1 MDENKILGTII
12 LRHDTSSNWLIHNPI
27 LALGEYGVEDDTHRV
42 KRGDGQTNWENLDY
56 EHFGLEAIIT
66 YENLRGSVTDNKAL
80 TDALYEKLDKSVFDD
95 ISQTIV
101 SQLNITQD
109 ENVLMRLTKVSK
121 NVNNGLVT
129 KTGVIIKSSDNS
141 LEGLWSIDTE
151 GNTVIDLQT
160 NPQIQDYVPGSKYFE
175 NQLCFFDN
183 KVYRSKADF
192 IAEDTF
198 NADRWIPLTSLNSAD
213 IQYNNRVGNE
223 EVFNIQEAL
232 DKIILYFG
240 TKVDKSAEHNIVY
253 GTDSLGNQKV
263 YRIDDLRKVDTVNH
277 KEADRNKN
285 VQLDASDINYDD
297 DAEQPETIKSKLDQ
311 KVDKDIVGEEKIVKD
326 VTITYNETSGET
338 ILKKSMLSL
347 QDGTIVDTTKTL
359 DIASQ
364 TELDNAKQELTEKI
378 DNVNT
383 TLNSKIDD
391 SVAQLNET
399 INTNKIDTDNKIN
412 QLSIDLNKNISDVQT
427 TLNQKIDDSVSG
439 LNDKIGETQNNL
451 LETINT
457 NVSNL
462 DNKINSNVDN
472 LQQQITANDTDIINI
487 NARIDQVNKTHQSDV
502 SRLDVVNEDQEAHL
516 TRLDQTTDD
525 LNEELQKHAQ
535 AIIET
540 NQNVSKNTQDI
551 SELQKQVADD
561 ISNLEDLKSK
571 AVVYN
576 NERNIDVEN
585 NIALKK
591 NMMLTGA
598 TPTQYYNLA
607 SMKTYNEGLENEVIQ
622 TEFGTTKVHM
632 NLNSLDRPT
641 VELPSSE
648 KHELSYK
655 DELDTAKTEI
665 QEDLNELEQTVNETI
680 NTKLEEVNQTIQQL
694 DNEKI
699 DKTFTNNLVNTLT
712 YTGPQ
717 NTDLL
722 KLNKQDIN
730 PNDNTT
736 SSSTFTI
743 RSSDNTLIAKPIMSG
758 EQVVGLDLA
767 TNLDVDVHYF
777 ITSETLNTTIATE
790 NTIQISS
797 LTDTT
802 SDNVEVKDIVSD
814 AEGTWARVQEVDTEG
829 GTLKCV
835 TFAKHAQ
842 AVWGTIKGNIEDQQD
857 LQQKLDA
864 KVNTTDVLKAVSKVG
879 FGLSNQTIRIINNYR
894 IPLNGNEHQQE
905 NFNLAITFPK
915 WFKPKS
921 NNLEFNNT
929 WGDISFDVN
938 TDLLPYEKADS
949 GLTSGGLGAAV
960 RELKG
965 LIDDSNTEITKLQQ
979 NKVDKAMQELVQGLE
994 ASTFNKQTGELTINY
1009 DAFDVITNETTKKS
1023 IVISDMIKQS
1033 DLDSKIDKTNIDT
1046 VVTDTD
1052 ITVTNHE
1059 GVIGLTLNKSYV
1071 NVFDNNAE
1079 ASEPTFIPMI
1089 SSDESVTIQTGS
1101 NNLNFTVN
1109 KLDNATYNNKSLSE
1123 AIAEMVKPV
1132 VQYGTNTPYK
1142 AGTLLI
1148 CPNKDADA
1156 TLAYLGYVPSQFT
1169 SNNTQATIIGAF
1181 EQDVN
1186 EGKILRIGIPNEVD
1200 PPQTLEVLI
1209 PQSYVQTLMTGKADD
1224 TIYTLRVVHSTDAE
1238 IPLNYA
1244 QPINLKGDY
1253 SIVEDSDSNWYKYK
1267 TVSVSGID
1275 FNTTTQCGVI
1285 TNTVSETNPEQN
1297 VEQKFPNLTITK
1309 NSYKFELKIQTV

>member
-56 EHFGLEAIIT
+56 EHFGLESIIT

-95 ISQTIV
+95 ISQTLV

-263 YRIDDLRKVDTVNH
+263 YKIDDLRKVDTVNH

-297 DAEQPETIKSKLDQ
+297 DAEQPETVKSKLDQ
-311 KVDKDIVGEEKIVKD
+311 KVDRDIVGEEKIVKD

-338 ILKKSMLSL
+338 VLKKSMLSL

-364 TELDNAKQELTEKI
+364 TELDNAKQE
-378 DNVNT
+378 
-383 TLNSKIDD
+383 
-391 SVAQLNET
+391 LNET

-439 LNDKIGETQNNL
+439 LNDKIDETQNNL

-472 LQQQITANDTDIINI
+472 LQQQITDNDTDIINI

-540 NQNVSKNTQDI
+540 NQNVSKNTEDI

-576 NERNIDVEN
+576 DERNIDVEN

-680 NTKLEEVNQTIQQL
+680 NTKLEQVNQTIQQL

-699 DKTFTNNLVNTLT
+699 DKAFTNNLVNTLT

-758 EQVVGLDLA
+758 EQVVGIDLA

-857 LQQKLDA
+857 LKTKLDSKLDTTPNN
-864 KVNTTDVLKAVSKVG
+864 KVIQSGNVGQEGSAGATISFNEYDYGTKTNTTKV
-879 FGLSNQTIRIINNYR
+879 FDI
-894 IPLNGNEHQQE
+894 
-905 NFNLAITFPK
+905 
-915 WFKPKS
+915 S
-921 NNLEFNNT
+921 NNPQDKSITVLSQLQDSDPNKVETMFSVNSEEVVFDALET
-929 WGDISFDVN
+929 GI
-938 TDLLPYEKADS
+938 
-949 GLTSGGLGAAV
+949 TSTKLSPAV

-965 LIDDSNTEITKLQQ
+965 LIDDTNTEVTKLKQ

-1009 DAFDVITNETTKKS
+1009 DAFDVTTNGTTKKS

-1033 DLDSKIDKTNIDT
+1033 DLDNKINKTNIDT

-1052 ITVTNHE
+1052 ITVTNNE

-1071 NVFDNNAE
+1071 NVSDNGE

-1109 KLDNATYNNKSLSE
+1109 KLDNATYQNKPLSE
-1123 AIAEMVKPV
+1123 VLGTVKTYTKNTQYTQGSLV
-1132 VQYGTNTPYK
+1132 V
-1142 AGTLLI
+1142 
-1148 CPNKDADA
+1148 CPNS
-1156 TLAYLGYVPSQFT
+1156 TTMAYFGYVVETFT
-1169 SNNTQATIIGAF
+1169 SDNTQATVIGAF
-1181 EQDVN
+1181 EADVN
-1186 EGKILRIGIPNEVD
+1186 AGNILRIGIPNEI
-1200 PPQTLEVLI
+1200 E
-1209 PQSYVQTLMTGKADD
+1209 
-1224 TIYTLRVVHSTDAE
+1224 
-1238 IPLNYA
+1238 
-1244 QPINLKGDY
+1244 
-1253 SIVEDSDSNWYKYK
+1253 
-1267 TVSVSGID
+1267 
-1275 FNTTTQCGVI
+1275 
-1285 TNTVSETNPEQN
+1285 SE
-1297 VEQKFPNLTITK
+1297 
-1309 NSYKFELKIQTV
+1309 

>member
-80 TDALYEKLDKSVFDD
+80 TDALYKKLDKSVFDD
-95 ISQTIV
+95 ISQTLV

-129 KTGVIIKSSDNS
+129 KTGVMIKSSDNS

-198 NADRWIPLTSLNSAD
+198 NADRWIPLTSLNSVD

-297 DAEQPETIKSKLDQ
+297 DAEQPETVKSKLDQ
-311 KVDKDIVGEEKIVKD
+311 KVDRDIVGEEKIVKD

-338 ILKKSMLSL
+338 VLKKSMLSL

-439 LNDKIGETQNNL
+439 LNDKIDETQNNL

-462 DNKINSNVDN
+462 DNKINSNVEN
-472 LQQQITANDTDIINI
+472 LQQQITGNDTDIINI

-540 NQNVSKNTQDI
+540 NQNVSKNTEDI
-551 SELQKQVADD
+551 SELQANKIDKTFAESIDNKITGNIVFSPSGKVNGIYVKTTMINPTDSTTEVAESYIKSDKKDVTFTGTETGMELNVNAENVDFKPEQSGITSTKLSSAVREVKQ
-561 ISNLEDLKSK
+561 N
-571 AVVYN
+571 
-576 NERNIDVEN
+576 
-585 NIALKK
+585 
-591 NMMLTGA
+591 
-598 TPTQYYNLA
+598 
-607 SMKTYNEGLENEVIQ
+607 
-622 TEFGTTKVHM
+622 
-632 NLNSLDRPT
+632 
-641 VELPSSE
+641 
-648 KHELSYK
+648 
-655 DELDTAKTEI
+655 LDTAKTDIEADI
-665 QEDLNELEQTVNETI
+665 QELNQTINETI
-680 NTKLEEVNQTIQQL
+680 NTKIQEVNQTIQQL

-758 EQVVGLDLA
+758 EQVVGIDLA

-777 ITSETLNTTIATE
+777 ITSETLNTTIASE

-802 SDNVEVKDIVSD
+802 ADNIEVKDIVSD
-814 AEGTWARVQEVDTEG
+814 AEGTWARVQEVDAEG

-857 LQQKLDA
+857 LKTKLDSKLDTTPNN
-864 KVNTTDVLKAVSKVG
+864 KVIQTGNVGQEGSVGATISFNEYDYGTKTNTTKV
-879 FGLSNQTIRIINNYR
+879 F
-894 IPLNGNEHQQE
+894 
-905 NFNLAITFPK
+905 AI
-915 WFKPKS
+915 S
-921 NNLEFNNT
+921 NNPQDKSITVLSQLQDSDPNKVETMFNVNSEEVVFDALET
-929 WGDISFDVN
+929 
-938 TDLLPYEKADS
+938 
-949 GLTSGGLGAAV
+949 GLTSTKLSPAV

-965 LIDDSNTEITKLQQ
+965 LIDDTNTEVTKLQQ

-994 ASTFNKQTGELTINY
+994 ASTFNKQTGQLTINY
-1009 DAFDVITNETTKKS
+1009 DAFDVTTNGTTKKS

-1033 DLDSKIDKTNIDT
+1033 DLDNKINKTNIDT

-1071 NVFDNNAE
+1071 NVSDNGE

-1109 KLDNATYNNKSLSE
+1109 KLDNATYNNKSLPE

-1132 VQYGTNTPYK
+1132 VQYATNTPYQP
-1142 AGTLLI
+1142 GTLVI

-1156 TLAYLGYVPSQFT
+1156 TLAYLGYVVETFT
-1169 SNNTQATIIGAF
+1169 SDNTQATVIGAF
-1181 EQDVN
+1181 EADVN
-1186 EGKILRIGIPNEVD
+1186 AGKILRIGIPNEV
-1200 PPQTLEVLI
+1200 
-1209 PQSYVQTLMTGKADD
+1209 
-1224 TIYTLRVVHSTDAE
+1224 
-1238 IPLNYA
+1238 
-1244 QPINLKGDY
+1244 
-1253 SIVEDSDSNWYKYK
+1253 
-1267 TVSVSGID
+1267 
-1275 FNTTTQCGVI
+1275 
-1285 TNTVSETNPEQN
+1285 
-1297 VEQKFPNLTITK
+1297 
-1309 NSYKFELKIQTV
+1309 

>member
-95 ISQTIV
+95 INQTLI

-129 KTGVIIKSSDNS
+129 KSGVIIKSSDNS

-160 NPQIQDYVPGSKYFE
+160 NSQIQDYVPGSRYFE

-198 NADRWIPLTSLNSAD
+198 NADRWIPLTSLNSVD

-311 KVDKDIVGEEKIVKD
+311 KVDRDIVGEEKIVKD

-338 ILKKSMLSL
+338 VLRKSMLSL

-364 TELDNAKQELTEKI
+364 TELDNAKQEL
-378 DNVNT
+378 
-383 TLNSKIDD
+383 
-391 SVAQLNET
+391 NET

-412 QLSIDLNKNISDVQT
+412 QLSIDLNRNISNVQT

-439 LNDKIGETQNNL
+439 LNDKIDETQNNL

-462 DNKINSNVDN
+462 DNKINSNVEN

-525 LNEELQKHAQ
+525 LNEELQKHTQ

-540 NQNVSKNTQDI
+540 NQNVSKNTEDI
-551 SELQKQVADD
+551 SKLQKQVADD

-576 NERNIDVEN
+576 DERNIDVEN

-641 VELPSSE
+641 VELPNSQ

-680 NTKLEEVNQTIQQL
+680 TNKLNEL
-694 DNEKI
+694 DGKKL

-717 NTDLL
+717 NTDLF

-758 EQVVGLDLA
+758 EQVVGIDLA
-767 TNLDVDVHYF
+767 TNLDIDVHYF
-777 ITSETLNTTIATE
+777 ITSETLNTTIAAE

-802 SDNVEVKDIVSD
+802 SDNIEVKDIVSD

-857 LQQKLDA
+857 LK
-864 KVNTTDVLKAVSKVG
+864 
-879 FGLSNQTIRIINNYR
+879 
-894 IPLNGNEHQQE
+894 
-905 NFNLAITFPK
+905 
-915 WFKPKS
+915 
-921 NNLEFNNT
+921 
-929 WGDISFDVN
+929 
-938 TDLLPYEKADS
+938 
-949 GLTSGGLGAAV
+949 
-960 RELKG
+960 
-965 LIDDSNTEITKLQQ
+965 TK
-979 NKVDKAMQELVQGLE
+979 
-994 ASTFNKQTGELTINY
+994 
-1009 DAFDVITNETTKKS
+1009 
-1023 IVISDMIKQS
+1023 
-1033 DLDSKIDKTNIDT
+1033 LDSKLDKSFANSIDNK
-1046 VVTDTD
+1046 
-1052 ITVTNHE
+1052 IT
-1059 GVIGLTLNKSYV
+1059 
-1071 NVFDNNAE
+1071 
-1079 ASEPTFIPMI
+1079 
-1089 SSDESVTIQTGS
+1089 
-1101 NNLNFTVN
+1101 
-1109 KLDNATYNNKSLSE
+1109 
-1123 AIAEMVKPV
+1123 
-1132 VQYGTNTPYK
+1132 
-1142 AGTLLI
+1142 
-1148 CPNKDADA
+1148 
-1156 TLAYLGYVPSQFT
+1156 
-1169 SNNTQATIIGAF
+1169 
-1181 EQDVN
+1181 
-1186 EGKILRIGIPNEVD
+1186 GKIEFSP
-1200 PPQTLEVLI
+1200 
-1209 PQSYVQTLMTGKADD
+1209 SGKVNGVYIK
-1224 TIYTLRVVHSTDAE
+1224 TTMIK
-1238 IPLNYA
+1238 
-1244 QPINLKGDY
+1244 PIN
-1253 SIVEDSDSNWYKYK
+1253 
-1267 TVSVSGID
+1267 
-1275 FNTTTQCGVI
+1275 
-1285 TNTVSETNPEQN
+1285 
-1297 VEQKFPNLTITK
+1297 
-1309 NSYKFELKIQTV
+1309 KI

>member
-95 ISQTIV
+95 ISQTLI

-183 KVYRSKADF
+183 KVYRSEADF

-311 KVDKDIVGEEKIVKD
+311 KVDRDIVGEEKIVKD

-338 ILKKSMLSL
+338 VLKKSMLSL

-364 TELDNAKQELTEKI
+364 TELDNTKQELTEKI
-378 DNVNT
+378 DNVNA

-439 LNDKIGETQNNL
+439 LNDKIDETQNNL

-462 DNKINSNVDN
+462 DTKINQNVDN
-472 LQQQITANDTDIINI
+472 LQQQITGNDTDIINI

-502 SRLDVVNEDQEAHL
+502 SRLNVVNEDQEAHL

-540 NQNVSKNTQDI
+540 NQNVSKNTEDI

-598 TPTQYYNLA
+598 TPKQYYNLA
-607 SMKTYNEGLENEVIQ
+607 SMKTYNEGQENELTQ
-622 TEFGTTKVHM
+622 SEFGTTKVHM
-632 NLNSLDRPT
+632 NLNSNDRPT
-641 VELPSSE
+641 VELPNSE

-655 DELDTAKTEI
+655 DELDTAKTDIEADI
-665 QEDLNELEQTVNETI
+665 QELNQTINETI
-680 NTKLEEVNQTIQQL
+680 NTKIEEVNQTIQQL

-758 EQVVGLDLA
+758 EQVVGVDLA

-777 ITSETLNTTIATE
+777 ITSETLNTTIASE

-802 SDNVEVKDIVSD
+802 ADNIEVKDIVSD
-814 AEGTWARVQEVDTEG
+814 AEGTWARVQEVNVEA

-857 LQQKLDA
+857 LKTKLDS
-864 KVNTTDVLKAVSKVG
+864 KLNTTDKNTVVNDISVN
-879 FGLSNQTIRIINNYR
+879 FGGMSGADITAYLYDYATNKSTFKR
-894 IPLNGNEHQQE
+894 
-905 NFNLAITFPK
+905 LAI
-915 WFKPKS
+915 KS
-921 NNLEFNNT
+921 NDDDKSIKINSKIVDSNASDVIMGFSVNSEEVVFDALET
-929 WGDISFDVN
+929 GI
-938 TDLLPYEKADS
+938 
-949 GLTSGGLGAAV
+949 TSTKLSPAV

-965 LIDDSNTEITKLQQ
+965 LIDDTNTEVTKLKQ

-1009 DAFDVITNETTKKS
+1009 DAFDVTTNGTTKKS

-1033 DLDSKIDKTNIDT
+1033 DLDNKIDKTNIDT
-1046 VVTDTD
+1046 VITGLNIDT
-1052 ITVTNHE
+1052 
-1059 GVIGLTLNKSYV
+1059 SYV
-1071 NVFDNNAE
+1071 NGIFVNYNATNTSDNSTE
-1079 ASEPTFIPMI
+1079 QPTTFLAMK
-1089 SSDESVTIQTGS
+1089 SDDESVTLTPNGGNSVDFKVTKI
-1101 NNLNFTVN
+1101 
-1109 KLDNATYNNKSLSE
+1109 DNATYQDKPLSE

-1132 VQYGTNTPYK
+1132 VQYGTNTPYQ
-1142 AGTLLI
+1142 AGTLLV

-1156 TLAYLGYVPSQFT
+1156 TLAYLGYVPSEFT
-1169 SNNTQATIIGAF
+1169 SNNTQATVIGAF
-1181 EQDVN
+1181 EEDVN
-1186 EGKILRIGIPNEVD
+1186 AGKILRIGIPNEV
-1200 PPQTLEVLI
+1200 E
-1209 PQSYVQTLMTGKADD
+1209 
-1224 TIYTLRVVHSTDAE
+1224 
-1238 IPLNYA
+1238 
-1244 QPINLKGDY
+1244 
-1253 SIVEDSDSNWYKYK
+1253 
-1267 TVSVSGID
+1267 
-1275 FNTTTQCGVI
+1275 
-1285 TNTVSETNPEQN
+1285 SE
-1297 VEQKFPNLTITK
+1297 
-1309 NSYKFELKIQTV
+1309 

>member
-42 KRGDGQTNWENLDY
+42 KRGDGQTNWENLSY
-56 EHFGLEAIIT
+56 EHFGLESIIT

-80 TDALYEKLDKSVFDD
+80 SDALYEKLDKSVFDD
-95 ISQTIV
+95 ISQTVV

-121 NVNNGLVT
+121 NVNNGLVSKNT
-129 KTGVIIKSSDNS
+129 VLIKSSDNS

-160 NPQIQDYVPGSKYFE
+160 NPQIQDYLPGSKYFE

-198 NADRWIPLTSLNSAD
+198 NADRWIPLTSLNSVD

-263 YRIDDLRKVDTVNH
+263 YRIEDLRKVDTVNH

-311 KVDKDIVGEEKIVKD
+311 KVDKDIIGEEKIVKD
-326 VTITYNETSGET
+326 VTITYNETSGQT
-338 ILKKSMLSL
+338 VLKKSMLSL

-364 TELDNAKQELTEKI
+364 TELDNVKQELAEKI

-391 SVAQLNET
+391 SVTQLNET

-439 LNDKIGETQNNL
+439 LNDKIDETQNNL

-457 NVSNL
+457 NISNL
-462 DNKINSNVDN
+462 DNKINSNVEN
-472 LQQQITANDTDIINI
+472 LQQQITDNDTDIINI

-540 NQNVSKNTQDI
+540 NQNVSKNTEDI
-551 SELQKQVADD
+551 SKLQKQVADD

-641 VELPSSE
+641 VELPNSE

-655 DELDTAKTEI
+655 DELDTAKTDIEADI
-665 QEDLNELEQTVNETI
+665 QELNQTINETI
-680 NTKLEEVNQTIQQL
+680 NTKLEQVNQTIQQL

-722 KLNKQDIN
+722 KFNKQDIN

-736 SSSTFTI
+736 LSSTFTI

-758 EQVVGLDLA
+758 EQLVGIDLA

-777 ITSETLNTTIATE
+777 ITSETLNTTIAAE

-802 SDNVEVKDIVSD
+802 ADNIEVKDIVSD

-842 AVWGTIKGNIEDQQD
+842 AVWGTIKGNIEDQRD
-857 LQQKLDA
+857 LQQKLNEKLNWNISD
-864 KVNTTDVLKAVSKVG
+864 KYIYGMFSSFEHNGAVGDMIPQISIGYNYKSTNPDES
-879 FGLSNQTIRIINNYR
+879 LSAGEDFLII
-894 IPLNGNEHQQE
+894 Q
-905 NFNLAITFPK
+905 
-915 WFKPKS
+915 KS
-921 NNLEFNNT
+921 NSVGIREVTTNTMQLIVQAEGTDFDPLET
-929 WGDISFDVN
+929 
-938 TDLLPYEKADS
+938 
-949 GLTSGGLGAAV
+949 GLTSDKLSPAV

-965 LIDDSNTEITKLQQ
+965 LIDDTNTEVTKLQQ

-994 ASTFNKQTGELTINY
+994 ASTFNKQTGQLTINY
-1009 DAFDVITNETTKKS
+1009 DAFDVTTNGTTKKS

-1046 VVTDTD
+1046 VVTGTNIMASTD
-1052 ITVTNHE
+1052 KIY
-1059 GVIGLTLNKSYV
+1059 GVGLKFTKDSISTSNGSPS
-1071 NVFDNNAE
+1071 NSSTFISM
-1079 ASEPTFIPMI
+1079 ASE
-1089 SSDESVTIQTGS
+1089 DESIVIDHT
-1101 NNLNFTVN
+1101 NNNMDFKVA
-1109 KLDNATYNNKSLSE
+1109 KIDNATYNNQPLSE
-1123 AIAEMVKPV
+1123 VLGTVKTYTKNTQYTQGSLV
-1132 VQYGTNTPYK
+1132 V
-1142 AGTLLI
+1142 
-1148 CPNKDADA
+1148 CPNS
-1156 TLAYLGYVPSQFT
+1156 TTMAYLGYVVETFT
-1169 SNNTQATIIGAF
+1169 SDNTQATVIGAF
-1181 EQDVN
+1181 EEDVN
-1186 EGKILRIGIPNEVD
+1186 AGKILRIGIPNEVE
-1200 PPQTLEVLI
+1200 PPQTLEVLL
-1209 PQSYVQTLMTGKADD
+1209 QKSYVDNLMSNKAND
-1224 TIYTLRVVHSTDAE
+1224 TIYTLRVVTNDTIE
-1238 IPLNYA
+1238 TTPVNYA
-1244 QPINLKGDY
+1244 QPIDL
-1253 SIVEDSDSNWYKYK
+1253 SNFSNREEYTDDTQITWYRYK
-1267 TVSVSGID
+1267 TVAVGGID
-1275 FNTTTQCGVI
+1275 FNTTTQCGAI
-1285 TNTVSETNPEQN
+1285 INTVSELNPEQN
-1297 VEQKFPNLTITK
+1297 VEQKFPDLTITK

>member
-42 KRGDGQTNWENLDY
+42 KRGDGQTNWENLNY

-95 ISQTIV
+95 ISQTLV

-198 NADRWIPLTSLNSAD
+198 NADRWIPLTSLNSVD
-213 IQYNNRVGNE
+213 IQYNNKVGNE

-297 DAEQPETIKSKLDQ
+297 DVEQPETIKSKLDQ
-311 KVDKDIVGEEKIVKD
+311 KVDRDIVGEEKIVKD

-338 ILKKSMLSL
+338 VLKKSMLSL

-364 TELDNAKQELTEKI
+364 TELDNAKQE
-378 DNVNT
+378 
-383 TLNSKIDD
+383 
-391 SVAQLNET
+391 LNET

-439 LNDKIGETQNNL
+439 LNDKIDETQNNL

-462 DNKINSNVDN
+462 DNKINSNVEN
-472 LQQQITANDTDIINI
+472 LQQQITNNDTDIINI
-487 NARIDQVNKTHQSDV
+487 NARIDETNKTHQSDV
-502 SRLDVVNEDQEAHL
+502 SRIDVVNEDQEAHL

-540 NQNVSKNTQDI
+540 NQNVSKNTADI

-607 SMKTYNEGLENEVIQ
+607 SMRTYNEGLENEVIQ

-641 VELPSSE
+641 VELPNSE

-655 DELDTAKTEI
+655 DELDTTKTEI
-665 QEDLNELEQTVNETI
+665 QKDLNELEQTVNETI
-680 NTKLEEVNQTIQQL
+680 TNKLNEL
-694 DNEKI
+694 DNKKL

-758 EQVVGLDLA
+758 EQVVGIDLA

-802 SDNVEVKDIVSD
+802 SDNIEVKDIVSD

-857 LQQKLDA
+857 LKTKLDSKLDKSFA
-864 KVNTTDVLKAVSKVG
+864 NSIDNKITGKIEFSPSGKVNGVSIKTTMIKPTDYTTEVAESYIKSDKKD
-879 FGLSNQTIRIINNYR
+879 
-894 IPLNGNEHQQE
+894 
-905 NFNLAITFPK
+905 ITFTGTETGMELNVNAENVN
-915 WFKPKS
+915 FDA
-921 NNLEFNNT
+921 LET
-929 WGDISFDVN
+929 
-938 TDLLPYEKADS
+938 
-949 GLTSGGLGAAV
+949 GLTSTKLSPAV

-965 LIDDSNTEITKLQQ
+965 LIDDTNTEVTKLQQ

-1009 DAFDVITNETTKKS
+1009 DAFDVTTNGTTKKS

-1033 DLDSKIDKTNIDT
+1033 DLDSKIDKTNISKI
-1046 VVTDTD
+1046 VTDVDVVVAINSESDTPE
-1052 ITVTNHE
+1052 TGFKFTKYYTNTADNTTGTE
-1059 GVIGLTLNKSYV
+1059 DKFLCFRSGNNSIRVQDWSDGIELQVGDLSSATYDNKPLSE
-1071 NVFDNNAE
+1071 VFA
-1079 ASEPTFIPMI
+1079 M
-1089 SSDESVTIQTGS
+1089 IQTYTKGTEYNKGS
-1101 NNLNFTVN
+1101 LV
-1109 KLDNATYNNKSLSE
+1109 
-1123 AIAEMVKPV
+1123 
-1132 VQYGTNTPYK
+1132 
-1142 AGTLLI
+1142 I
-1148 CPNKDADA
+1148 CQNS
-1156 TLAYLGYVPSQFT
+1156 TTMAYLGYVVETFT
-1169 SNNTQATIIGAF
+1169 SDNTQATVIGAF
-1181 EQDVN
+1181 EEDVN
-1186 EGKILRIGIPNEVD
+1186 AGKILRIGIPNEV
-1200 PPQTLEVLI
+1200 E
-1209 PQSYVQTLMTGKADD
+1209 
-1224 TIYTLRVVHSTDAE
+1224 
-1238 IPLNYA
+1238 
-1244 QPINLKGDY
+1244 
-1253 SIVEDSDSNWYKYK
+1253 
-1267 TVSVSGID
+1267 
-1275 FNTTTQCGVI
+1275 
-1285 TNTVSETNPEQN
+1285 SE
-1297 VEQKFPNLTITK
+1297 
-1309 NSYKFELKIQTV
+1309 

>member
-95 ISQTIV
+95 ISQTVV

-198 NADRWIPLTSLNSAD
+198 NADRWIPLTSLNSVD

-338 ILKKSMLSL
+338 VLKKSMLSL
-347 QDGTIVDTTKTL
+347 QNGTIVDTTKTL
-359 DIASQ
+359 DITSQ

-378 DNVNT
+378 DNVDT

-439 LNDKIGETQNNL
+439 LNDKIDETQNNL

-462 DNKINSNVDN
+462 DTKINQNVDN
-472 LQQQITANDTDIINI
+472 LQQQITGNDTDIINI

-540 NQNVSKNTQDI
+540 NQNVSKNTEDI
-551 SELQKQVADD
+551 SKLQKQVADD

-607 SMKTYNEGLENEVIQ
+607 SMRTYNEGLENEAIQ

-680 NTKLEEVNQTIQQL
+680 TNKLNEL
-694 DNEKI
+694 DSKKL

-758 EQVVGLDLA
+758 EQVVGIDLA

-802 SDNVEVKDIVSD
+802 SDNIEVKDIVSD

-857 LQQKLDA
+857 LKTKLDSKLDKSFA
-864 KVNTTDVLKAVSKVG
+864 SGLNNQIVGNMVFSPSGTVNGIYIKTTMIRPTDLVTSIAESYIKSDKKDIIFTGQGTGIDLNVDAEKVTFDSLST
-879 FGLSNQTIRIINNYR
+879 GLS
-894 IPLNGNEHQQE
+894 
-905 NFNLAITFPK
+905 
-915 WFKPKS
+915 S
-921 NNLEFNNT
+921 NTL
-929 WGDISFDVN
+929 S
-938 TDLLPYEKADS
+938 P
-949 GLTSGGLGAAV
+949 AV

-965 LIDDSNTEITKLQQ
+965 LIDTTNTEITKLKQ

-1009 DAFDVITNETTKKS
+1009 DAFDVTTNGTTKKS

-1033 DLDSKIDKTNIDT
+1033 DLDNKINKTNINT

-1052 ITVTNHE
+1052 ITVTNQE

-1071 NVFDNNAE
+1071 NVSDNGE
-1079 ASEPTFIPMI
+1079 SSEPTFIPMI
-1089 SSDESVTIQTGS
+1089 SSDESVSIQTGS
-1101 NNLNFTVN
+1101 NNLDFTVN
-1109 KLDNATYNNKSLSE
+1109 KIDNATYNDKSLSE
-1123 AIAEMVKPV
+1123 AISEMVKPV
-1132 VQYGTNTPYK
+1132 VQYGTNTPYQ
-1142 AGTLLI
+1142 AGTLVI
-1148 CPNKDADA
+1148 CPNKDVDA
-1156 TLAYLGYVPSQFT
+1156 TLAYLGYVPSEFT
-1169 SNNTQATIIGAF
+1169 SNNTQATVIGAF
-1181 EQDVN
+1181 EEDVN
-1186 EGKILRIGIPNEVD
+1186 AGKILRIGIPNEVD

-1209 PQSYVQTLMTGKADD
+1209 PQSYVDNLMSNKSND
-1224 TIYTLRVVHSTDAE
+1224 TIYTLRVTHSTDAE
-1238 IPLNYA
+1238 MPLNYA
-1244 QPINLKGDY
+1244 QPINLKDGY
-1253 SIVEDSDSNWYKYK
+1253 SIVEDSDSNWYKYT
-1267 TVSVSGID
+1267 TVAVSGID

-1285 TNTVSETNPEQN
+1285 INTVSETNPEQN
-1297 VEQKFPNLTITK
+1297 VEQKFPDLTITK

>member
-42 KRGDGQTNWENLDY
+42 KRGDGQTNWENLNY

-95 ISQTIV
+95 ISQTLV

-198 NADRWIPLTSLNSAD
+198 NADRWIPLTSLNSVD

-297 DAEQPETIKSKLDQ
+297 DVEQPETIKSKLDQ
-311 KVDKDIVGEEKIVKD
+311 KVDRDIVGEEKIVKD

-338 ILKKSMLSL
+338 VLKKSMLSL

-364 TELDNAKQELTEKI
+364 TELDNAKQEL
-378 DNVNT
+378 
-383 TLNSKIDD
+383 
-391 SVAQLNET
+391 NET

-412 QLSIDLNKNISDVQT
+412 QLSIDLNRNISNVQT

-439 LNDKIGETQNNL
+439 LNDKIDETQNNL

-462 DNKINSNVDN
+462 DNKINSNVEN

-540 NQNVSKNTQDI
+540 NQNVSKNTEDI
-551 SELQKQVADD
+551 SKLQKQVADD

-576 NERNIDVEN
+576 DERNIDVEN

-641 VELPSSE
+641 VELPNSE

-655 DELDTAKTEI
+655 DELDTTKTEI
-665 QEDLNELEQTVNETI
+665 QKDLNELEQTVN
-680 NTKLEEVNQTIQQL
+680 TKIEEVNQTIQQL

-758 EQVVGLDLA
+758 EQVVGIDLA

-802 SDNVEVKDIVSD
+802 SDNIEVKDIVSD

-857 LQQKLDA
+857 LKTKLDSKLDKSFA
-864 KVNTTDVLKAVSKVG
+864 NSIDNKITGKIEFSPSGKVNGVYIKTTMIKPTDYTTEVAESYIKSDKKD
-879 FGLSNQTIRIINNYR
+879 
-894 IPLNGNEHQQE
+894 
-905 NFNLAITFPK
+905 ITFTGTETGMELNVNAENVN
-915 WFKPKS
+915 FDA
-921 NNLEFNNT
+921 LET
-929 WGDISFDVN
+929 
-938 TDLLPYEKADS
+938 
-949 GLTSGGLGAAV
+949 GLTSTKLSPAV

-965 LIDDSNTEITKLQQ
+965 LIDDTNTEVTKLQQ

-1009 DAFDVITNETTKKS
+1009 DAFDVTTNGTTKKS

-1033 DLDSKIDKTNIDT
+1033 DLDSKIDKTNISKI
-1046 VVTDTD
+1046 VTDVDVVVAINSESDTPE
-1052 ITVTNHE
+1052 TGFKFTKYYTNTADNTTGTE
-1059 GVIGLTLNKSYV
+1059 DKFLCFRSGNNSIRVQDWSDGIELQVGDLSSATYDNKPLSE
-1071 NVFDNNAE
+1071 VFA
-1079 ASEPTFIPMI
+1079 M
-1089 SSDESVTIQTGS
+1089 IQTYTKGTEYNKGS
-1101 NNLNFTVN
+1101 LV
-1109 KLDNATYNNKSLSE
+1109 
-1123 AIAEMVKPV
+1123 
-1132 VQYGTNTPYK
+1132 
-1142 AGTLLI
+1142 I
-1148 CPNKDADA
+1148 CQNS
-1156 TLAYLGYVPSQFT
+1156 TTMAYLGYVVETFT
-1169 SNNTQATIIGAF
+1169 SDNTQATVIGAF
-1181 EQDVN
+1181 EEDVN
-1186 EGKILRIGIPNEVD
+1186 AGKILRIGIPNEV
-1200 PPQTLEVLI
+1200 E
-1209 PQSYVQTLMTGKADD
+1209 
-1224 TIYTLRVVHSTDAE
+1224 
-1238 IPLNYA
+1238 
-1244 QPINLKGDY
+1244 
-1253 SIVEDSDSNWYKYK
+1253 
-1267 TVSVSGID
+1267 
-1275 FNTTTQCGVI
+1275 
-1285 TNTVSETNPEQN
+1285 SE
-1297 VEQKFPNLTITK
+1297 
-1309 NSYKFELKIQTV
+1309 

>member
-95 ISQTIV
+95 ISQTLV

-183 KVYRSKADF
+183 KVYRSKTDF

-198 NADRWIPLTSLNSAD
+198 NADRWIPLTSLNSVD

-263 YRIDDLRKVDTVNH
+263 HRIDDLRKVDTVNH

-311 KVDKDIVGEEKIVKD
+311 KVDRDIVGEEKIVKD

-338 ILKKSMLSL
+338 VLKKSMLSL

-364 TELDNAKQELTEKI
+364 TELDNAKQE
-378 DNVNT
+378 
-383 TLNSKIDD
+383 
-391 SVAQLNET
+391 LNET

-439 LNDKIGETQNNL
+439 LNDKINETQNNL

-462 DNKINSNVDN
+462 DTKINQNVSNLDNKINSNVEN
-472 LQQQITANDTDIINI
+472 LQQQITDNDTDIINI

-540 NQNVSKNTQDI
+540 NQNVSKNTEDI
-551 SELQKQVADD
+551 SKLQKQVADD

-607 SMKTYNEGLENEVIQ
+607 SMKTYNEGLENEAIQ

-680 NTKLEEVNQTIQQL
+680 TNKLNEL
-694 DNEKI
+694 DSKKL

-730 PNDNTT
+730 PNDKTT

-758 EQVVGLDLA
+758 EQVVGIDLA

-777 ITSETLNTTIATE
+777 ITSETLNTTIAAD

-857 LQQKLDA
+857 LKTKLDSKLDKSFA
-864 KVNTTDVLKAVSKVG
+864 SGINNQIVGNMVFSPSATVNGIYIKTTMIRPTDLVTSIAESYIKSDKKDIIFTGQGTGIDLNVDAEKVTFDSLST
-879 FGLSNQTIRIINNYR
+879 GLS
-894 IPLNGNEHQQE
+894 
-905 NFNLAITFPK
+905 
-915 WFKPKS
+915 S
-921 NNLEFNNT
+921 NTL
-929 WGDISFDVN
+929 S
-938 TDLLPYEKADS
+938 P
-949 GLTSGGLGAAV
+949 AV

-965 LIDDSNTEITKLQQ
+965 LIDTTNTEITKLKQ

-1009 DAFDVITNETTKKS
+1009 DAFDVTTNGTTKKS

-1033 DLDSKIDKTNIDT
+1033 DLDNKINKTNISKI
-1046 VVTDTD
+1046 VTDVDVVVD
-1052 ITVTNHE
+1052 INSESDTTETGFKFTKYYTNTADNTTGTE
-1059 GVIGLTLNKSYV
+1059 DKFLCFRSGNNSIRVQDWSDGIDLQVGDLSLATYDDKPLSE
-1071 NVFDNNAE
+1071 VFA
-1079 ASEPTFIPMI
+1079 M
-1089 SSDESVTIQTGS
+1089 IQTYTKGTEYNKGS
-1101 NNLNFTVN
+1101 LV
-1109 KLDNATYNNKSLSE
+1109 
-1123 AIAEMVKPV
+1123 
-1132 VQYGTNTPYK
+1132 
-1142 AGTLLI
+1142 I
-1148 CPNKDADA
+1148 CQNS
-1156 TLAYLGYVPSQFT
+1156 TTMAYLGYVVETFT
-1169 SNNTQATIIGAF
+1169 SNNTQATVIGAF
-1181 EQDVN
+1181 EEDVN
-1186 EGKILRIGIPNEVD
+1186 EGKILRIGIPNEVE
-1200 PPQTLEVLI
+1200 PPQTLEVLL
-1209 PQSYVQTLMTGKADD
+1209 QKSYVDNLMLDKADD
-1224 TIYTLRVVHSTDAE
+1224 TIYTLDIVHSTDAE
-1238 IPLNYA
+1238 MPLNYA
-1244 QPINLKGDY
+1244 QPIDF
-1253 SIVEDSDSNWYKYK
+1253 SNSSNREEYTDDQQITWYRYK
-1267 TVSVSGID
+1267 TVAVRGID

-1285 TNTVSETNPEQN
+1285 IKTVSELNPEQN
-1297 VEQKFPNLTITK
+1297 VEQKFPDLTITK

>member
-42 KRGDGQTNWENLDY
+42 KRGDGQTNWENLSY
-56 EHFGLEAIIT
+56 EHFGLESIIT

-80 TDALYEKLDKSVFDD
+80 SDALYEKLDKSVFDD

-121 NVNNGLVT
+121 NVNNGLVS
-129 KTGVIIKSSDNS
+129 KNIVLIKSSDNS

-160 NPQIQDYVPGSKYFE
+160 NPQIQDYLPGSKYFE

-198 NADRWIPLTSLNSAD
+198 NADRWIPLTSLNSVD

-263 YRIDDLRKVDTVNH
+263 HRIDDLRKVDTVNH

-311 KVDKDIVGEEKIVKD
+311 KVDKDIIGEEKIVKD
-326 VTITYNETSGET
+326 VSITYNETSGET
-338 ILKKSMLSL
+338 VLKKSMLSL

-383 TLNSKIDD
+383 TLNQKIDD

-439 LNDKIGETQNNL
+439 LNDKIDETQNNL

-462 DNKINSNVDN
+462 DNKINSNVEN
-472 LQQQITANDTDIINI
+472 LQQQITGNDTDIINI
-487 NARIDQVNKTHQSDV
+487 NARINQVNKTHQSDV

-607 SMKTYNEGLENEVIQ
+607 SMRTYNEGLENEVIQ

-680 NTKLEEVNQTIQQL
+680 TNKLNEL
-694 DNEKI
+694 DSKKL
-699 DKTFTNNLVNTLT
+699 DKTFTSNLVNTLS

-736 SSSTFTI
+736 SSSIFTI

-758 EQVVGLDLA
+758 EQLVGIDLA

-777 ITSETLNTTIATE
+777 ITSETLNTTIAAE

-802 SDNVEVKDIVSD
+802 ADNIEVKDIVSD

-842 AVWGTIKGNIEDQQD
+842 AVWGTIKGNIEDQRD
-857 LQQKLDA
+857 LQQKLNEKLNWNISD
-864 KVNTTDVLKAVSKVG
+864 KYIYGMFSSFEHNGAVGDMVPQISIGYNYKSTNPDES
-879 FGLSNQTIRIINNYR
+879 LSAGEDFLII
-894 IPLNGNEHQQE
+894 Q
-905 NFNLAITFPK
+905 
-915 WFKPKS
+915 KS
-921 NNLEFNNT
+921 NSVGIREVTTNTMQLTVQAEGTDFDPLET
-929 WGDISFDVN
+929 
-938 TDLLPYEKADS
+938 
-949 GLTSGGLGAAV
+949 GLTSDKLSPAV

-965 LIDDSNTEITKLQQ
+965 LIDDTNTEVTKLQQ

-1009 DAFDVITNETTKKS
+1009 DAFDVTTNGTTKKS

-1033 DLDSKIDKTNIDT
+1033 DLDNKIDKTNISKI
-1046 VVTDTD
+1046 VTDVDVVVD
-1052 ITVTNHE
+1052 INSESDTTETGFKFTKYYTNTADNTTGTE
-1059 GVIGLTLNKSYV
+1059 DKFLCFRSGNNSIRVQDWSDGIELQVGDLSSATYDNKPLSE
-1071 NVFDNNAE
+1071 VFA
-1079 ASEPTFIPMI
+1079 M
-1089 SSDESVTIQTGS
+1089 IQTYTKGTEYNKGS
-1101 NNLNFTVN
+1101 LV
-1109 KLDNATYNNKSLSE
+1109 
-1123 AIAEMVKPV
+1123 
-1132 VQYGTNTPYK
+1132 
-1142 AGTLLI
+1142 I
-1148 CPNKDADA
+1148 CQNS
-1156 TLAYLGYVPSQFT
+1156 TTMAYLGYVVETFT
-1169 SNNTQATIIGAF
+1169 SNNTQATVIGAF
-1181 EQDVN
+1181 EEDVN
-1186 EGKILRIGIPNEVD
+1186 EGKILRIGIPNEVE
-1200 PPQTLEVLI
+1200 PPQTLEVLL
-1209 PQSYVQTLMTGKADD
+1209 QKSYVDNLMLNKAND
-1224 TIYTLRVVHSTDAE
+1224 TIYTLRVVTNDTIE
-1238 IPLNYA
+1238 TTPVNYA
-1244 QPINLKGDY
+1244 QPIDL
-1253 SIVEDSDSNWYKYK
+1253 SNSSNREEYTDDTQITWYRYK
-1267 TVSVSGID
+1267 TVAVGGID

-1285 TNTVSETNPEQN
+1285 INTVSETNPEQN
-1297 VEQKFPNLTITK
+1297 VEQKFPDLTITK

>member
-95 ISQTIV
+95 ISQTLV

-160 NPQIQDYVPGSKYFE
+160 NPQIQNYVPGSKYFE

-198 NADRWIPLTSLNSAD
+198 NADRWIPLTSLNSVD

-263 YRIDDLRKVDTVNH
+263 HRIDDLRKVDTVNH

-311 KVDKDIVGEEKIVKD
+311 KVDRDIVGEEKIVKD

-439 LNDKIGETQNNL
+439 LNDKIDETQNNL

-462 DNKINSNVDN
+462 DNKINSNADN
-472 LQQQITANDTDIINI
+472 LQQQITDNDTDIINI

-540 NQNVSKNTQDI
+540 NQNVSKNTEDI

-576 NERNIDVEN
+576 DERNIDVEN

-607 SMKTYNEGLENEVIQ
+607 SMKTYNEGLENQVIQ

-641 VELPSSE
+641 VELPNSE

-758 EQVVGLDLA
+758 EQVVGIDLA

-802 SDNVEVKDIVSD
+802 SDNIEVKDIVSD

-857 LQQKLDA
+857 LKTKLDSKLDTTPNN
-864 KVNTTDVLKAVSKVG
+864 KVIQSGNVGQEGSAGATISFNEYDYGTKTNTTKV
-879 FGLSNQTIRIINNYR
+879 F
-894 IPLNGNEHQQE
+894 
-905 NFNLAITFPK
+905 AI
-915 WFKPKS
+915 S
-921 NNLEFNNT
+921 NNPQDKSITVSSQLQDSDPNKVETIFSVNSEEVVFDALET
-929 WGDISFDVN
+929 GI
-938 TDLLPYEKADS
+938 
-949 GLTSGGLGAAV
+949 TSTKLSPAV

-965 LIDDSNTEITKLQQ
+965 LIDDTNTEVTKLQQ

-1009 DAFDVITNETTKKS
+1009 DAFDVTTNGTTKKS
-1023 IVISDMIKQS
+1023 IVIPDMIKQS
-1033 DLDSKIDKTNIDT
+1033 DLDNKINKTNIDT

-1052 ITVTNHE
+1052 ITVTNNE
-1059 GVIGLTLNKSYV
+1059 GVIGLILNKSYV
-1071 NVFDNNAE
+1071 NVSDNGQS
-1079 ASEPTFIPMI
+1079 SEPTFIPMI
-1089 SSDESVTIQTGS
+1089 SSDESVTIQTTS

-1109 KLDNATYNNKSLSE
+1109 KLDNATYNNKSLPE

-1132 VQYGTNTPYK
+1132 VQYGTNTPYQ

-1156 TLAYLGYVPSQFT
+1156 TLAYLGYVPREFT

-1186 EGKILRIGIPNEVD
+1186 EGKILRIGIPNEI
-1200 PPQTLEVLI
+1200 E
-1209 PQSYVQTLMTGKADD
+1209 
-1224 TIYTLRVVHSTDAE
+1224 
-1238 IPLNYA
+1238 
-1244 QPINLKGDY
+1244 
-1253 SIVEDSDSNWYKYK
+1253 
-1267 TVSVSGID
+1267 
-1275 FNTTTQCGVI
+1275 
-1285 TNTVSETNPEQN
+1285 SE
-1297 VEQKFPNLTITK
+1297 
-1309 NSYKFELKIQTV
+1309 

>member
-95 ISQTIV
+95 ISQTVV

-198 NADRWIPLTSLNSAD
+198 NADRWIPLTSLNSVD

-311 KVDKDIVGEEKIVKD
+311 KVDRDIVGEEKIVKD

-338 ILKKSMLSL
+338 VLKKSMLSL

-364 TELDNAKQELTEKI
+364 TELDNAKQE
-378 DNVNT
+378 
-383 TLNSKIDD
+383 
-391 SVAQLNET
+391 LNET

-439 LNDKIGETQNNL
+439 LNDKIDETQNNL

-462 DNKINSNVDN
+462 DTKINQNVDN
-472 LQQQITANDTDIINI
+472 LQQQITGNDTDIINI
-487 NARIDQVNKTHQSDV
+487 NAKIDQVNKTHQSDV

-551 SELQKQVADD
+551 SELQKQVAND

-632 NLNSLDRPT
+632 NLNSSDRPT

-665 QEDLNELEQTVNETI
+665 QEDLNELNQTINETI
-680 NTKLEEVNQTIQQL
+680 NTKLEQVNQTIQQL

-717 NTDLL
+717 NTDLF

-758 EQVVGLDLA
+758 EQVVGVDLA

-777 ITSETLNTTIATE
+777 ITSETLNTTIAAE

-802 SDNVEVKDIVSD
+802 ADNIEVKDIVSD

-857 LQQKLDA
+857 LQEKLDA
-864 KVNTTDVLKAVSKVG
+864 KLNTTDKNTVVNDISVN
-879 FGLSNQTIRIINNYR
+879 FGGMSGADITAYLYDYATNKSTFKR
-894 IPLNGNEHQQE
+894 
-905 NFNLAITFPK
+905 LAI
-915 WFKPKS
+915 KS
-921 NNLEFNNT
+921 TDDDKSIKINSKIVGSNASDVIMGFSVNSEEVVFDALET
-929 WGDISFDVN
+929 GI
-938 TDLLPYEKADS
+938 
-949 GLTSGGLGAAV
+949 TSTKLSPAV

-965 LIDDSNTEITKLQQ
+965 LIDDTNTEVTKLKQ

-1009 DAFDVITNETTKKS
+1009 DSFDVTTNGTTKKS

-1033 DLDSKIDKTNIDT
+1033 DLDSKINKTNIDT
-1046 VVTDTD
+1046 VITGLNIDT
-1052 ITVTNHE
+1052 
-1059 GVIGLTLNKSYV
+1059 SYV
-1071 NVFDNNAE
+1071 NGIFVNYNATNTSDNSTE
-1079 ASEPTFIPMI
+1079 QPTTFLAMK
-1089 SSDESVTIQTGS
+1089 SDDESVTLTPNGGNSVDFKVTKI
-1101 NNLNFTVN
+1101 
-1109 KLDNATYNNKSLSE
+1109 DNATYQDKPLSE

-1169 SNNTQATIIGAF
+1169 SNNTQATIMGAF

-1186 EGKILRIGIPNEVD
+1186 EGKILRIGIPNEV
-1200 PPQTLEVLI
+1200 E
-1209 PQSYVQTLMTGKADD
+1209 
-1224 TIYTLRVVHSTDAE
+1224 
-1238 IPLNYA
+1238 
-1244 QPINLKGDY
+1244 
-1253 SIVEDSDSNWYKYK
+1253 
-1267 TVSVSGID
+1267 
-1275 FNTTTQCGVI
+1275 
-1285 TNTVSETNPEQN
+1285 SE
-1297 VEQKFPNLTITK
+1297 
-1309 NSYKFELKIQTV
+1309 

>member
-95 ISQTIV
+95 ISQTLV

-160 NPQIQDYVPGSKYFE
+160 NPQIQNYVPGSKYFE

-198 NADRWIPLTSLNSAD
+198 NADKWIPLTSLNSVD

-297 DAEQPETIKSKLDQ
+297 DAEQPETVKSKLDQ
-311 KVDKDIVGEEKIVKD
+311 KVDRDIVGEEKIVKD

-364 TELDNAKQELTEKI
+364 TELDNAKQEL
-378 DNVNT
+378 
-383 TLNSKIDD
+383 
-391 SVAQLNET
+391 NET
-399 INTNKIDTDNKIN
+399 ISTNKIDTDNKIN

-427 TLNQKIDDSVSG
+427 TLNQKIDDSVSA
-439 LNDKIGETQNNL
+439 LNDKIDETQNNL

-462 DNKINSNVDN
+462 DNKINSNVEN

-487 NARIDQVNKTHQSDV
+487 NARIDQVSKTHQSDV

-540 NQNVSKNTQDI
+540 NQNVSKNTEDI

-576 NERNIDVEN
+576 DERNIDVEN

-632 NLNSLDRPT
+632 NLNSSDRPT

-655 DELDTAKTEI
+655 DELDTAKTDIEADI
-665 QEDLNELEQTVNETI
+665 QELNQTINETI
-680 NTKLEEVNQTIQQL
+680 NTKIEEVNQTIQQL

-758 EQVVGLDLA
+758 EQVVGIDLA

-777 ITSETLNTTIATE
+777 ITSETLNTTIASE

-802 SDNVEVKDIVSD
+802 ADNIEVKDIVSD

-857 LQQKLDA
+857 IKTKLDSKLDTTPNN
-864 KVNTTDVLKAVSKVG
+864 KVIQTGNVGQEGSAGATISFNEYDYGTKTNTTKV
-879 FGLSNQTIRIINNYR
+879 F
-894 IPLNGNEHQQE
+894 
-905 NFNLAITFPK
+905 AI
-915 WFKPKS
+915 S
-921 NNLEFNNT
+921 NNPQDKSITVLSQLQDSDPNKVETMFNVNSEEVVFDALET
-929 WGDISFDVN
+929 
-938 TDLLPYEKADS
+938 
-949 GLTSGGLGAAV
+949 GLTSTKLSPAV

-965 LIDDSNTEITKLQQ
+965 LIDDTNTEVTKLQQ

-994 ASTFNKQTGELTINY
+994 ASTFNKQTGQLTINY
-1009 DAFDVITNETTKKS
+1009 DAFDVTTNGTTKKS

-1033 DLDSKIDKTNIDT
+1033 DLDNKINKTNIDT

-1052 ITVTNHE
+1052 ITVTNQE

-1071 NVFDNNAE
+1071 NVSDNGE
-1079 ASEPTFIPMI
+1079 SSEPTFIPMI
-1089 SSDESVTIQTGS
+1089 SSDQSVTIQTGS

-1109 KLDNATYNNKSLSE
+1109 KLDNATYQDKPLSE
-1123 AIAEMVKPV
+1123 VLGTVKTYTKNTQYTQGSLV
-1132 VQYGTNTPYK
+1132 V
-1142 AGTLLI
+1142 
-1148 CPNKDADA
+1148 CPNS
-1156 TLAYLGYVPSQFT
+1156 TTMAYLGYVVETFT
-1169 SNNTQATIIGAF
+1169 SDNTQATVIGAF
-1181 EQDVN
+1181 EEDVN
-1186 EGKILRIGIPNEVD
+1186 AGKILRIGIPNEV
-1200 PPQTLEVLI
+1200 E
-1209 PQSYVQTLMTGKADD
+1209 
-1224 TIYTLRVVHSTDAE
+1224 
-1238 IPLNYA
+1238 
-1244 QPINLKGDY
+1244 
-1253 SIVEDSDSNWYKYK
+1253 
-1267 TVSVSGID
+1267 
-1275 FNTTTQCGVI
+1275 
-1285 TNTVSETNPEQN
+1285 SE
-1297 VEQKFPNLTITK
+1297 
-1309 NSYKFELKIQTV
+1309 

>member
-95 ISQTIV
+95 ISQTLV

-311 KVDKDIVGEEKIVKD
+311 KVDRDIVGEEKIVKD

-338 ILKKSMLSL
+338 VLKKSMLSL

-364 TELDNAKQELTEKI
+364 TELDNAKQE
-378 DNVNT
+378 
-383 TLNSKIDD
+383 
-391 SVAQLNET
+391 LNET

-439 LNDKIGETQNNL
+439 LNDKIDETQNNL

-472 LQQQITANDTDIINI
+472 LQQQITDNDTDIINI

-540 NQNVSKNTQDI
+540 NQNVSKNTEDI

-576 NERNIDVEN
+576 DERNIDVEN

-607 SMKTYNEGLENEVIQ
+607 SMKTYNEGLENEAIQ

-641 VELPSSE
+641 VELSNSE

-665 QEDLNELEQTVNETI
+665 QENLNELEQTVNETI
-680 NTKLEEVNQTIQQL
+680 NTKLEQVNQTIQQL

-699 DKTFTNNLVNTLT
+699 DKAFTNNLVNTLT

-758 EQVVGLDLA
+758 EQVVGIDLA

-857 LQQKLDA
+857 LKTKLDSKLDTTPNN
-864 KVNTTDVLKAVSKVG
+864 KVIQSGNVGQKGSAGATISFNEYDYGTKTNTTKV
-879 FGLSNQTIRIINNYR
+879 FDI
-894 IPLNGNEHQQE
+894 
-905 NFNLAITFPK
+905 
-915 WFKPKS
+915 S
-921 NNLEFNNT
+921 NNPQDKSITVLSQLQDSDPNKVETMFSVNSEEVVFDALET
-929 WGDISFDVN
+929 GI
-938 TDLLPYEKADS
+938 
-949 GLTSGGLGAAV
+949 TSTKLSPAV

-965 LIDDSNTEITKLQQ
+965 LIDDTNTEVTKLKQ

-1009 DAFDVITNETTKKS
+1009 DAFDVTTNGTTKKS

-1046 VVTDTD
+1046 VVTGTNIMASTD
-1052 ITVTNHE
+1052 KIY
-1059 GVIGLTLNKSYV
+1059 GVGLKFTKDSISTSNGSPS
-1071 NVFDNNAE
+1071 NSSTFISM
-1079 ASEPTFIPMI
+1079 ASE
-1089 SSDESVTIQTGS
+1089 DESIVIDHT
-1101 NNLNFTVN
+1101 NNNMDFKVA
-1109 KLDNATYNNKSLSE
+1109 KIDNATYNNQPLSE
-1123 AIAEMVKPV
+1123 VLGTVKTYTKNTQYTQGSLV
-1132 VQYGTNTPYK
+1132 V
-1142 AGTLLI
+1142 
-1148 CPNKDADA
+1148 CPNS
-1156 TLAYLGYVPSQFT
+1156 TTMAYLGYVVNTFT
-1169 SNNTQATIIGAF
+1169 SDNTQATIIGAF
-1181 EQDVN
+1181 EADVN
-1186 EGKILRIGIPNEVD
+1186 AGKILRIGIPNEV
-1200 PPQTLEVLI
+1200 
-1209 PQSYVQTLMTGKADD
+1209 QS
-1224 TIYTLRVVHSTDAE
+1224 E
-1238 IPLNYA
+1238 
-1244 QPINLKGDY
+1244 
-1253 SIVEDSDSNWYKYK
+1253 
-1267 TVSVSGID
+1267 
-1275 FNTTTQCGVI
+1275 
-1285 TNTVSETNPEQN
+1285 
-1297 VEQKFPNLTITK
+1297 
-1309 NSYKFELKIQTV
+1309 

>member
-95 ISQTIV
+95 ISQTLV

-297 DAEQPETIKSKLDQ
+297 DAEQPETVKSKLDQ
-311 KVDKDIVGEEKIVKD
+311 KVDRDIVGEEKIVKD

-338 ILKKSMLSL
+338 VLKKSMLSL

-364 TELDNAKQELTEKI
+364 TELDNAKQE
-378 DNVNT
+378 
-383 TLNSKIDD
+383 
-391 SVAQLNET
+391 LNET

-439 LNDKIGETQNNL
+439 LNDKIDETQNNL

-462 DNKINSNVDN
+462 DTKINQNVDN
-472 LQQQITANDTDIINI
+472 LQQQITGNDTDIINI

-540 NQNVSKNTQDI
+540 NQNVSKNTEDI

-576 NERNIDVEN
+576 DERNIDVEN

-665 QEDLNELEQTVNETI
+665 QEDLNELEQTINETI

-758 EQVVGLDLA
+758 EQVVGIDLA

-777 ITSETLNTTIATE
+777 ITSETLNTTIAAE

-802 SDNVEVKDIVSD
+802 ADNIEVKDIVSD

-857 LQQKLDA
+857 LKTKLDSKLDTTPNN
-864 KVNTTDVLKAVSKVG
+864 KVIQTGNVGQEGSAGATISFNEYDYGTKTNTTKV
-879 FGLSNQTIRIINNYR
+879 F
-894 IPLNGNEHQQE
+894 
-905 NFNLAITFPK
+905 AI
-915 WFKPKS
+915 S
-921 NNLEFNNT
+921 NNPQDKSITVLSQLQDSDPNKVETVFSVNSEEVVFDALET
-929 WGDISFDVN
+929 GI
-938 TDLLPYEKADS
+938 
-949 GLTSGGLGAAV
+949 TSTKLSPAV

-965 LIDDSNTEITKLQQ
+965 LIDDTNTEVTKLKQ

-1009 DAFDVITNETTKKS
+1009 DAFDVTTNGTTKKS

-1033 DLDSKIDKTNIDT
+1033 DLDNKINKTNIDT

-1052 ITVTNHE
+1052 ITVTNQE

-1071 NVFDNNAE
+1071 NVSDNGE

-1123 AIAEMVKPV
+1123 VIGTVKTYTKNTQYTQGSLV
-1132 VQYGTNTPYK
+1132 V
-1142 AGTLLI
+1142 
-1148 CPNKDADA
+1148 CPNS
-1156 TLAYLGYVPSQFT
+1156 TTMAYLGYVVNTFT
-1169 SNNTQATIIGAF
+1169 SDNTQATIIGAF
-1181 EQDVN
+1181 EADVN
-1186 EGKILRIGIPNEVD
+1186 AGKILRIGIPNEV
-1200 PPQTLEVLI
+1200 E
-1209 PQSYVQTLMTGKADD
+1209 
-1224 TIYTLRVVHSTDAE
+1224 
-1238 IPLNYA
+1238 
-1244 QPINLKGDY
+1244 
-1253 SIVEDSDSNWYKYK
+1253 
-1267 TVSVSGID
+1267 
-1275 FNTTTQCGVI
+1275 
-1285 TNTVSETNPEQN
+1285 SE
-1297 VEQKFPNLTITK
+1297 
-1309 NSYKFELKIQTV
+1309 

>member
-95 ISQTIV
+95 ISQTLV

-297 DAEQPETIKSKLDQ
+297 DAEQPETVKSKLDQ
-311 KVDKDIVGEEKIVKD
+311 KVDRDIVGEEKIVKD

-338 ILKKSMLSL
+338 VLKKSMLSL

-364 TELDNAKQELTEKI
+364 TELDNAKQE
-378 DNVNT
+378 
-383 TLNSKIDD
+383 
-391 SVAQLNET
+391 LNET

-439 LNDKIGETQNNL
+439 LNDKIDETQNNL

-462 DNKINSNVDN
+462 DTKINQNVDN
-472 LQQQITANDTDIINI
+472 LQQQITGNDTDIINI

-540 NQNVSKNTQDI
+540 NQNVSKNTEDI

-576 NERNIDVEN
+576 DERNIDVEN

-665 QEDLNELEQTVNETI
+665 QEDLNELEQTINETI

-758 EQVVGLDLA
+758 EQVVGIDLA

-777 ITSETLNTTIATE
+777 ITSETLNTTIAAE

-802 SDNVEVKDIVSD
+802 ADNIEVKDIVSD

-857 LQQKLDA
+857 LKTKLDSKLDTTPNN
-864 KVNTTDVLKAVSKVG
+864 KVIQTGNVGQEGSAGATISFNEYDYGTKTNTTKV
-879 FGLSNQTIRIINNYR
+879 F
-894 IPLNGNEHQQE
+894 
-905 NFNLAITFPK
+905 AI
-915 WFKPKS
+915 S
-921 NNLEFNNT
+921 NNPQDKSITVLSQLQDSDPNKVETMFSVNSEEVVFDALET
-929 WGDISFDVN
+929 GI
-938 TDLLPYEKADS
+938 
-949 GLTSGGLGAAV
+949 TSTKLSPAV

-965 LIDDSNTEITKLQQ
+965 LIDDTNTEVTKLKQ

-1009 DAFDVITNETTKKS
+1009 DAFDVTTNGTTKKS

-1033 DLDSKIDKTNIDT
+1033 DLDNKINKTNIDT

-1052 ITVTNHE
+1052 ITVTNQE

-1071 NVFDNNAE
+1071 NVSDNGE

-1123 AIAEMVKPV
+1123 VIGTVKTYTKNTQYTQGSLV
-1132 VQYGTNTPYK
+1132 V
-1142 AGTLLI
+1142 
-1148 CPNKDADA
+1148 CPNS
-1156 TLAYLGYVPSQFT
+1156 TTMAYLGYVVNTFT
-1169 SNNTQATIIGAF
+1169 SDNTQATIIGAF
-1181 EQDVN
+1181 EADVN
-1186 EGKILRIGIPNEVD
+1186 AGKILRIGIPNEV
-1200 PPQTLEVLI
+1200 E
-1209 PQSYVQTLMTGKADD
+1209 
-1224 TIYTLRVVHSTDAE
+1224 
-1238 IPLNYA
+1238 
-1244 QPINLKGDY
+1244 
-1253 SIVEDSDSNWYKYK
+1253 
-1267 TVSVSGID
+1267 
-1275 FNTTTQCGVI
+1275 
-1285 TNTVSETNPEQN
+1285 SE
-1297 VEQKFPNLTITK
+1297 
-1309 NSYKFELKIQTV
+1309 

>member
-95 ISQTIV
+95 ISQTLV

-198 NADRWIPLTSLNSAD
+198 NADRWIPLTSLNSVD

-297 DAEQPETIKSKLDQ
+297 DAEQPETVKSKLDQ
-311 KVDKDIVGEEKIVKD
+311 KVDRDIVGEEKIVKD

-364 TELDNAKQELTEKI
+364 TELDNAKQEL
-378 DNVNT
+378 
-383 TLNSKIDD
+383 
-391 SVAQLNET
+391 NET

-439 LNDKIGETQNNL
+439 LNDKIDETQSNL

-472 LQQQITANDTDIINI
+472 LQQQITGNDTDIINI

-502 SRLDVVNEDQEAHL
+502 SKLDVVNEDQEAHL

-540 NQNVSKNTQDI
+540 NQNVSKNTEDI

-576 NERNIDVEN
+576 DERNIDVEN

-680 NTKLEEVNQTIQQL
+680 NTKLEQVNQTIQQL

-758 EQVVGLDLA
+758 EQVVGIDLA

-802 SDNVEVKDIVSD
+802 SDNIEVKDIVSD

-857 LQQKLDA
+857 LKTKLDSKLDTTPNN
-864 KVNTTDVLKAVSKVG
+864 KVIQSGNVGQEGSAGATISFNEYDYGTKTNTTKV
-879 FGLSNQTIRIINNYR
+879 F
-894 IPLNGNEHQQE
+894 
-905 NFNLAITFPK
+905 AI
-915 WFKPKS
+915 S
-921 NNLEFNNT
+921 NNPQDKSITVLSQLQDSDPNKVETMFSVNSEEVVFDALET
-929 WGDISFDVN
+929 GI
-938 TDLLPYEKADS
+938 
-949 GLTSGGLGAAV
+949 TSTKLSPAV

-965 LIDDSNTEITKLQQ
+965 LIDDTNTEVTKLKQ

-1009 DAFDVITNETTKKS
+1009 DAFDVTTNGTTKKS

-1033 DLDSKIDKTNIDT
+1033 DLDNKINKTNIDT
-1046 VVTDTD
+1046 VVTDTS
-1052 ITVTNHE
+1052 ITVTNNE

-1071 NVFDNNAE
+1071 NVSDNGE
-1079 ASEPTFIPMI
+1079 SSEPTFIPMI

-1109 KLDNATYNNKSLSE
+1109 KLDNATYQDKPLSE
-1123 AIAEMVKPV
+1123 VLGTVKTYTKNTQYTQGLLV
-1132 VQYGTNTPYK
+1132 V
-1142 AGTLLI
+1142 
-1148 CPNKDADA
+1148 CPNS
-1156 TLAYLGYVPSQFT
+1156 TTMAYLGYVVNTFT
-1169 SNNTQATIIGAF
+1169 SDNTQATIIGAF
-1181 EQDVN
+1181 EADVN
-1186 EGKILRIGIPNEVD
+1186 AGKILRIGIPNEV
-1200 PPQTLEVLI
+1200 
-1209 PQSYVQTLMTGKADD
+1209 QS
-1224 TIYTLRVVHSTDAE
+1224 E
-1238 IPLNYA
+1238 
-1244 QPINLKGDY
+1244 
-1253 SIVEDSDSNWYKYK
+1253 
-1267 TVSVSGID
+1267 
-1275 FNTTTQCGVI
+1275 
-1285 TNTVSETNPEQN
+1285 
-1297 VEQKFPNLTITK
+1297 
-1309 NSYKFELKIQTV
+1309 

>member
-42 KRGDGQTNWENLDY
+42 KRGDGQTNWENLSY
-56 EHFGLEAIIT
+56 EHFGLESIIT

-80 TDALYEKLDKSVFDD
+80 SDALYEKLDKSVFDD
-95 ISQTIV
+95 ISQTVV

-121 NVNNGLVT
+121 NVNNGLVSKNT
-129 KTGVIIKSSDNS
+129 VLIKSSDNS

-160 NPQIQDYVPGSKYFE
+160 NPQIQNYVPGSKYFE

-192 IAEDTF
+192 ISEDTF
-198 NADRWIPLTSLNSAD
+198 NADRWIPLTSLNSVD

-263 YRIDDLRKVDTVNH
+263 YRIEDLRKVDTVNH

-311 KVDKDIVGEEKIVKD
+311 KVDKDIIGEEKIVKD
-326 VTITYNETSGET
+326 VSITYNETSGET
-338 ILKKSMLSL
+338 VLKKSMLSL

-391 SVAQLNET
+391 SVSE
-399 INTNKIDTDNKIN
+399 
-412 QLSIDLNKNISDVQT
+412 
-427 TLNQKIDDSVSG
+427 
-439 LNDKIGETQNNL
+439 LNDKIDETQNNL

-472 LQQQITANDTDIINI
+472 LQQQITGNDTDIINI

-540 NQNVSKNTQDI
+540 NQNVSKNTADI

-561 ISNLEDLKSK
+561 ISDLEDLKSK

-607 SMKTYNEGLENEVIQ
+607 SMRTYNEGLENEVIQ

-641 VELPSSE
+641 VELANSE

-655 DELDTAKTEI
+655 DELDTTKTEI
-665 QEDLNELEQTVNETI
+665 QEDLNELNQTINETI
-680 NTKLEEVNQTIQQL
+680 NTKIEEVNQTIQQL

-736 SSSTFTI
+736 SSSIFTI

-758 EQVVGLDLA
+758 EQLVGIDLA

-777 ITSETLNTTIATE
+777 ITSETLNTTIAAE

-802 SDNVEVKDIVSD
+802 ADNIEVKDIVSD

-842 AVWGTIKGNIEDQQD
+842 AVWGTVKGNIDDQRD
-857 LQQKLDA
+857 LQQKLNEKLNWNISD
-864 KVNTTDVLKAVSKVG
+864 KYIYGMFSSFEHNGAVGDMIPQISIGYNYKSTNPDES
-879 FGLSNQTIRIINNYR
+879 LSAGQNFLII
-894 IPLNGNEHQQE
+894 Q
-905 NFNLAITFPK
+905 
-915 WFKPKS
+915 KS
-921 NNLEFNNT
+921 NSVGIREVTTNTMQLIVQAEGTDFDPLET
-929 WGDISFDVN
+929 
-938 TDLLPYEKADS
+938 
-949 GLTSGGLGAAV
+949 GLTSDKLSPAV

-965 LIDDSNTEITKLQQ
+965 LIDTTNTEVTKLKQ

-1009 DAFDVITNETTKKS
+1009 DAFDVTTNETTKKS

-1033 DLDSKIDKTNIDT
+1033 DLDNKIDKTNISKI
-1046 VVTDTD
+1046 VTDVDVVVD
-1052 ITVTNHE
+1052 INSESDTTETGFKFTKYYTNTADNTTGTE
-1059 GVIGLTLNKSYV
+1059 DKFLCFRSGNNSIRVQDWSDGIDLQVGDLSSATYDNKPLSE
-1071 NVFDNNAE
+1071 VFA
-1079 ASEPTFIPMI
+1079 M
-1089 SSDESVTIQTGS
+1089 IQTYTKGTEYNKGS
-1101 NNLNFTVN
+1101 LV
-1109 KLDNATYNNKSLSE
+1109 
-1123 AIAEMVKPV
+1123 
-1132 VQYGTNTPYK
+1132 
-1142 AGTLLI
+1142 I
-1148 CPNKDADA
+1148 CQNS
-1156 TLAYLGYVPSQFT
+1156 TTMAYLGYVVETFT
-1169 SNNTQATIIGAF
+1169 SDNTQATTIGAF
-1181 EQDVN
+1181 EEDVN
-1186 EGKILRIGIPNEVD
+1186 AGKILRIGIPNEVE
-1200 PPQTLEVLI
+1200 PPQTLEVLL
-1209 PQSYVQTLMTGKADD
+1209 QKSYVDDLMLDKADD
-1224 TIYTLRVVHSTDAE
+1224 TIYTLRVVTNDTIETA
-1238 IPLNYA
+1238 PLNYA
-1244 QPINLKGDY
+1244 QPIDL
-1253 SIVEDSDSNWYKYK
+1253 SNFSNTEEYTDAEQITWYRYK
-1267 TVSVSGID
+1267 TVAVPGID
-1275 FNTTTQCGVI
+1275 FNTTTQCGTI
-1285 TNTVSETNPEQN
+1285 INTVSETNPEQN
-1297 VEQKFPNLTITK
+1297 VEQKFPDLTITK

>member
-95 ISQTIV
+95 ISQTLV

-198 NADRWIPLTSLNSAD
+198 NADRWIPLTSLNSVD

-311 KVDKDIVGEEKIVKD
+311 KVDRDIVGEERIVKD

-338 ILKKSMLSL
+338 VLKKSMLSL

-364 TELDNAKQELTEKI
+364 TELDNAKQEL
-378 DNVNT
+378 
-383 TLNSKIDD
+383 
-391 SVAQLNET
+391 NEI

-439 LNDKIGETQNNL
+439 LNDKIDETQNNL

-472 LQQQITANDTDIINI
+472 LQQQITGNDTDIINI

-540 NQNVSKNTQDI
+540 NQNVSKNTEDI

-576 NERNIDVEN
+576 DERNIDVEN

-680 NTKLEEVNQTIQQL
+680 NTKLEQVNQTIQQL

-699 DKTFTNNLVNTLT
+699 DKAFTNNLVNTLT

-758 EQVVGLDLA
+758 EQVVGIDLA

-857 LQQKLDA
+857 LKTKLDSKLDTTPNN
-864 KVNTTDVLKAVSKVG
+864 KVIQSGNVGQEGSAGATISFNEYDYGTKTNTTKV
-879 FGLSNQTIRIINNYR
+879 F
-894 IPLNGNEHQQE
+894 
-905 NFNLAITFPK
+905 AI
-915 WFKPKS
+915 S
-921 NNLEFNNT
+921 NNPQDKSITVLSQLQDSDPNKVETIFSVNSEEVVFAALET
-929 WGDISFDVN
+929 
-938 TDLLPYEKADS
+938 
-949 GLTSGGLGAAV
+949 GLTSTKLSPAV

-965 LIDDSNTEITKLQQ
+965 LIDTTNTEVTKLQQ

-1009 DAFDVITNETTKKS
+1009 DAFDVTTNGTTKKS

-1033 DLDSKIDKTNIDT
+1033 DLDNKINKTNIDT

-1052 ITVTNHE
+1052 ITVTNNE

-1071 NVFDNNAE
+1071 NVSDNGE

-1109 KLDNATYNNKSLSE
+1109 KLDNATYQDKPLSE
-1123 AIAEMVKPV
+1123 VLGTVKTYTKNTQYTQGSLV
-1132 VQYGTNTPYK
+1132 V
-1142 AGTLLI
+1142 
-1148 CPNKDADA
+1148 CPNS
-1156 TLAYLGYVPSQFT
+1156 TTMAYLGYVVNTFT
-1169 SNNTQATIIGAF
+1169 SDNTQATIIGAF
-1181 EQDVN
+1181 EADVN
-1186 EGKILRIGIPNEVD
+1186 AGKILRIGIPNEV
-1200 PPQTLEVLI
+1200 
-1209 PQSYVQTLMTGKADD
+1209 QS
-1224 TIYTLRVVHSTDAE
+1224 E
-1238 IPLNYA
+1238 
-1244 QPINLKGDY
+1244 
-1253 SIVEDSDSNWYKYK
+1253 
-1267 TVSVSGID
+1267 
-1275 FNTTTQCGVI
+1275 
-1285 TNTVSETNPEQN
+1285 
-1297 VEQKFPNLTITK
+1297 
-1309 NSYKFELKIQTV
+1309 